1 MSKNVILLHA
11 IDSFQFKRHRKFPKN
26 FSCSKN
32 KNRNGFPFAFRVIE
46 VSSTMTERNY
56 ADVCSYSEPSLVL
69 SHRSALAPRFPASLP
84 SYEEEF
90 ISQDAPVPA
99 HWKKENIYVLTP
111 KAVKIV
117 SINVIRCNKMVVVL
131 LFWGIDKSDD
141 RSAT

>member
-1 MSKNVILLHA
+1 MSKNLIFLLHA
-11 IDSFQFKRHRKFPKN
+11 IDSFQFKRHSKFPKK
-26 FSCSKN
+26 FSHHCSCSKN
-32 KNRNGFPFAFRVIE
+32 KNRNGFLFAFRVLVG

-99 HWKKENIYVLTP
+99 H
-111 KAVKIV
+111 
-117 SINVIRCNKMVVVL
+117 
-131 LFWGIDKSDD
+131 
-141 RSAT
+141 